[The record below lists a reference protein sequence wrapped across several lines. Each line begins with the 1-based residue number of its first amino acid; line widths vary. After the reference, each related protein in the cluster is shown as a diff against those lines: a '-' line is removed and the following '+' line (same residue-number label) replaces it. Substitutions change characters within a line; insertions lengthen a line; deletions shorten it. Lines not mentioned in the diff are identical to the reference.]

1 MATFVQNIV
10 FRTNMGSF
18 TALLLESTVTSGQE
32 YWTVPNG
39 FSCIFSTLGA
49 IQGGNLLD
57 IGTNA
62 TFAIKGS
69 GGTTYSFSRTNYSNT
84 TNNKASQYTTNSYF
98 VSGVYWNGR
107 QMVYY
112 CPVIVHRGSNY
123 YFCPFSFPS
132 SGTSGQGG
140 SYSVLQIPQESKPGL
155 VSFTQSS
162 GSHSALLNFSVAS
175 ASIGNSIMGN
185 LLPDDPYEQL
195 DVPLSSTG
203 GGIDSPASP
212 IGYTGIVSDSIDFPT
227 LQTFSVSDA
236 GFMSIWCPTLE
247 QLQDLSYFV
256 WNADPL
262 TVEFWKRIV
271 SSPLEMILGLMILP
285 YSVPQE
291 DLHEDGD
298 VYLGYKKSGIKMNY
312 TTKQFVS
319 VDCGS
324 IDIKEVWGSFLDYSP
339 YTKISIYLP
348 YIGVHTLDADE
359 IMNKTIQLKYYID
372 LCTGSCVAVIKSGDS
387 CLYTFNGNCAVQ
399 IPVTTAQHA
408 DALKA
413 LLSIAGSSLQMGA
426 VGGVA
431 GAAAG
436 AAIGGLTQL
445 ENIKPK
451 ISHSGSLSA
460 TNGYMA
466 PQTPYLIFSRPKQAQ
481 PEKQST
487 YTGYPS
493 FITSRIGELSGYTEI
508 EIIHLH
514 NMTCTEEEL
523 KEIDSLLSEG
533 VII

>member
-1 MATFVQNIV
+1 MAISISVTDLDNLPDGVRVDATNFT
-10 FRTNMGSF
+10 RTGNTLVNSGSRANF
-18 TALLLESTVTSGQE
+18 FITVTP
-32 YWTVPNG
+32 TVPFEAGNVVQM
-39 FSCIFSTLGA
+39 SLTLSSITSGRYPA
-49 IQGGNLLD
+49 LTISAGGPAVWSSISGIGSSSD
-57 IGTNA
+57 IGTSNGLRGGNQQTG
-62 TFAIKGS
+62 TFIVELTFTAQASSIQFHF
-69 GGTTYSFSRTNYSNT
+69 YNV
-84 TNNKASQYTTNSYF
+84 NNDWS
-98 VSGVYWNGR
+98 
-107 QMVYY
+107 
-112 CPVIVHRGSNY
+112 
-123 YFCPFSFPS
+123 
-132 SGTSGQGG
+132 
-140 SYSVLQIPQESKPGL
+140 
-155 VSFTQSS
+155 QSS
-162 GSHSALLNFSVAS
+162 WTGTLVFNYLYAN
-175 ASIGNSIMGN
+175 
-185 LLPDDPYEQL
+185 PPTDPYDKL
-195 DVPLSSTG
+195 NVPISTTG
-203 GGIDSPASP
+203 GGPDSPSHP
-212 IGYTGIVSDSIDFPT
+212 IGYDGITSDPIDFPE

-236 GFMSIWCPTLE
+236 GFMSIWCPTLA
-247 QLQDLSYFV
+247 QLQDLSYFL

-271 SSPLEMILGLMILP
+271 SSPLEMILGLMIIP
-285 YSVPQE
+285 YSVPSE
-291 DLHEDGD
+291 DLHENGD

-324 IDIKEVWGSFLDYSP
+324 ININEVWGAFLDYSP

-348 YIGVHTLDADE
+348 YIGVHDLDTDE
-359 IMNKTIQLKYYID
+359 VMNKTISLKYFID
-372 LCTGSCVAVIKSGDS
+372 LCTGSCVAVLKCGES

-413 LLSIAGSSLQMGA
+413 LLSIAGSSLQMAA

-451 ISHSGSLSA
+451 VSHSGSLSA

-481 PEKQST
+481 PEEQQK

-493 FITSRIGELSGYTEI
+493 FITSLIGDLSGYSEI
-508 EIIHLH
+508 EVIHLH

-523 KEIDSLLSEG
+523 NEIDSLLSEG